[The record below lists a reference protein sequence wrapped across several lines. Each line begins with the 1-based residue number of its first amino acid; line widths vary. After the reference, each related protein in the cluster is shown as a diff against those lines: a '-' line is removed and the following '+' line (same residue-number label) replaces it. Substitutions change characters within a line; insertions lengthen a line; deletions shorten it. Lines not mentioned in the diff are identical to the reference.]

1 MPTRRLVI
9 AIDCDDVLVHTLQA
23 TVSDYNKRFGTNL
36 QLSDMYQPARLA
48 TWGTDDDDEAM
59 ARVTDYIK
67 SDDFAQ
73 IKPYDEAIRS
83 VKFLAEQH
91 ELHLVTG
98 RSDFLESV
106 TMNMLDTYFPG
117 CFQSVEHT
125 NYIVMSTSTAKTR
138 TKGEVCAQIGADILI
153 DDHITHGKSV
163 IAAGVKRVIVFGNY
177 PWNQHDALPRGM
189 VRCVNW
195 GETLAEIEQVASR

>member
-83 VKFLAEQH
+83 VKLLAEQH

-153 DDHITHGKSV
+153 DDHITHGESV
-163 IAAGVKRVIVFGNY
+163 IAAGVKRVIVFGDY

-195 GETLAEIEQVASR
+195 SETLAEIEQVASR

>member
-106 TMNMLDTYFPG
+106 TTNMLDNYFPG

-163 IAAGVKRVIVFGNY
+163 IAAGVKRVIVFGDY